1 MSWEHN
7 IVWNRILFFLNILSV
22 LKTVLLLLDIFLY
35 VLLKFFFIIKVA
47 PAYPKK

>member
-1 MSWEHN
+1 MSCEHN
-7 IVWNRILFFLNILSV
+7 IVWNGILFFLNILSV
-22 LKTVLLLLDIFLY
+22 LKVVLLLDIFLY